1 MEKQSIVSSISDILI
16 RDLRKTIDEVSAYQ
30 NHDILWIKEGSINN
44 SAGNLALHIA
54 GAVHHF
60 IGAVLGSNGFV
71 RDRDKEF
78 SATSTTTEE
87 IILQLNNAKKI
98 VQEVLHSTDDEDL
111 FKEFP
116 AKIMGNTMRTDYF
129 LIHLVSH
136 VNYHLGQINY
146 HRRILTDNLNGD

>member
-1 MEKQSIVSSISDILI
+1 M
-16 RDLRKTIDEVSAYQ
+16 SAYQ
-30 NHDILWIKEGSINN
+30 NQDILWIREGSINN

-78 SATSTTTEE
+78 SATSTTTGE
-87 IILQLNNAKKI
+87 IVLQLNNAKNV
-98 VQEVLHSTDDEDL
+98 VQEVLHRTNDEDL

-116 AKIMGNTMRTDYF
+116 AKIMENTMRTDYF
-129 LIHLVSH
+129 LVHLVSH

-146 HRRILTDNLNGD
+146 HRRILTNDLNDD